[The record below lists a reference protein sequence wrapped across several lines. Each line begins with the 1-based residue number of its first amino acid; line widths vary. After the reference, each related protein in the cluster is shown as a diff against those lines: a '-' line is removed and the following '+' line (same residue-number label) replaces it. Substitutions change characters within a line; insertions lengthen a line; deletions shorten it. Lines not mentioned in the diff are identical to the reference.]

1 MPADALH
8 RDAERFFHR
17 ARRLSAIAGHA
28 VEQGLVQGVV
38 LLHWEASFFQSF
50 LNSRAL
56 QNSMPSSSI

>member
-17 ARRLSAIAGHA
+17 TSRLSTIAGHA

-38 LLHWEASFFQSF
+38 LLHWEASFSQSF